1 VELRRLSS
9 LEKLRQAQ
17 TLDEL
22 ARMLGFTPKGL
33 SFVLYHIADAAKY
46 KSFEIAKRSGGKR
59 KIMAPEPRLALLQ
72 GRLAD
77 LLYRCTSELG
87 KGNPPARKSL
97 AHAFEKGRSIISNA
111 SLHKRRRYVLNL
123 DLKEFFPSIN
133 FGRVRGFFIKDKHF
147 ALNLD
152 FSNERGASG
161 LRI

>member
-133 FGRVRGFFIKDKHF
+133 FGRVRGFHQGQTFR
-147 ALNLD
+147 A
-152 FSNERGASG
+152 
-161 LRI
+161 